1 MSGSFRKIDYSL
13 RPAKHAERKMLVD
26 VLRRL
31 TPFQAV
37 EDYCYIGFGSVWFS
51 DFILFHRMLGINK
64 MISIEQAEG
73 ARARFE
79 ENRPFNINIEFGN
92 SSTVLPRLDW
102 SERVIAWLDYDDPLE
117 PGMLQDVRSVANRVR
132 SGSVLAVSV
141 QCVKAPS
148 LIDYQRDTDEGKMTA
163 IERFRQTFGRE
174 RVPDDARDDDL
185 AGWPYGTL
193 SRRMLIT
200 EIELALAERN
210 LSAGTTLRFKSICE
224 IEYQDDARMCTI
236 VGAFVDEDE
245 ANRLEACAFERLDF
259 MPATQRPIRI
269 EMPKL
274 TIRELR
280 KIEQQLPK
288 PVDRE
293 LDLGSIPASDA
304 EKFCRMYRYLPNF
317 AVMEI

>member
-1 MSGSFRKIDYSL
+1 MSSSFRKIDYSL
-13 RPAKHAERKMLVD
+13 RPAKYAERKMIVD

-117 PGMLQDVRSVANRVR
+117 PEMLQDVRSIANRAR
-132 SGSVLAVSV
+132 SGSVLAVSI

-148 LIDYQRDTDEGKMTA
+148 LIDYQQDVDEGKMTA

-193 SRRMLIT
+193 SRKMLT
-200 EIELALAERN
+200 SEIELALAERN
-210 LSAGTTLRFKSICE
+210 LSSNTNLTFKAICE

-236 VGAFVDEDE
+236 VGAFVEDDEID
-245 ANRLEACAFERLDF
+245 RLEACAFQRLDF
-259 MPATQRPIRI
+259 MPANQRPIRI

-288 PVDRE
+288 PAERE
-293 LDLGSIPASDA
+293 LDLGSIPPSDA
-304 EKFCRMYRYLPNF
+304 EKFSRMYRYLPNF